1 MAHLFYYL
9 QTLNFSKVGKR
20 RNRLGKGGDKADCY
34 LVYATG
40 IVVADIS
47 ILIGLFIGNVKIL

>member
-40 IVVADIS
+40 IIVADIS
-47 ILIGLFIGNVKIL
+47 ILIGLFIS